1 MDNIKNRI
9 EKLRLLKRHYDIQYW
24 KNNYTEQ
31 SDEIYDQLV
40 KEFNELLEKN
50 PQFKIK
56 EDDQLESIYMNTFS
70 EVKHKNKMLSL
81 GKVLNIEE
89 FIQWFNNIKRF
100 SKDEL
105 IFEAKIDGFA
115 ICLEYDNGIL
125 IRASTR
131 GDGEV
136 GDDITSTIFQI
147 PDIPNKL
154 TSDFTGE
161 ISGEIY
167 MKQSSLNQLNERMS
181 ENNLEPL
188 KNVRNAAAGI
198 ARQIDSSN
206 NMGQYLSFLCYKLFN
221 ENGKNNTY
229 IEDIQQA
236 KNMGFN
242 TVFDN
247 LNGIRENISKLN
259 NETIEKILVDFNNLR
274 DKIDLEID
282 GVVIK
287 LNSKNT
293 QKLLGEKN
301 KIPNWAIAYKFPP
314 IEKITKLL
322 DVEWDLGVKDGRLTP
337 MAIIEPVEIGG
348 TLVKRP
354 TLHNWDRINELDI
367 KIGDTIKVS
376 RRGDV
381 IPHVEQVL
389 KQLRPDNFK
398 NIELPICP
406 VCGSKSKIDGTYVK
420 CINKDCKGKVSGKLN
435 VFIRS
440 MDIECL
446 GPKMIDKLI
455 SECNINNIYELFLL
469 KKGDLSN
476 LDRLGEKLEDK
487 ILKNIKDSINK
498 PLWRVLAGLSIPM
511 VGETTG
517 KLLEKELKTLENFKN
532 LTIEQ
537 TTNIDGLGD
546 VCSENKIKWLSNN
559 DNKNLID
566 ELMKI
571 GLGKNIEETKIT
583 ANKLNGLKIAFTGK
597 LQKLTRN
604 ECKKVILENG
614 GIPWDIKKEISLL
627 LIGDGAKETKI
638 EKAQK
643 LGAKIITED
652 EFLNMIK

>member
-198 ARQIDSSN
+198 ARQKDSSN
-206 NMGQYLSFLCYKLFN
+206 NMGQ
-221 ENGKNNTY
+221 
-229 IEDIQQA
+229 
-236 KNMGFN
+236 
-242 TVFDN
+242 
-247 LNGIRENISKLN
+247 
-259 NETIEKILVDFNNLR
+259 
-274 DKIDLEID
+274 
-282 GVVIK
+282 
-287 LNSKNT
+287 
-293 QKLLGEKN
+293 
-301 KIPNWAIAYKFPP
+301 
-314 IEKITKLL
+314 
-322 DVEWDLGVKDGRLTP
+322 
-337 MAIIEPVEIGG
+337 
-348 TLVKRP
+348 
-354 TLHNWDRINELDI
+354 
-367 KIGDTIKVS
+367 
-376 RRGDV
+376 
-381 IPHVEQVL
+381 
-389 KQLRPDNFK
+389 
-398 NIELPICP
+398 
-406 VCGSKSKIDGTYVK
+406 
-420 CINKDCKGKVSGKLN
+420 
-435 VFIRS
+435 
-440 MDIECL
+440 
-446 GPKMIDKLI
+446 
-455 SECNINNIYELFLL
+455 
-469 KKGDLSN
+469 
-476 LDRLGEKLEDK
+476 
-487 ILKNIKDSINK
+487 
-498 PLWRVLAGLSIPM
+498 
-511 VGETTG
+511 
-517 KLLEKELKTLENFKN
+517 
-532 LTIEQ
+532 
-537 TTNIDGLGD
+537 
-546 VCSENKIKWLSNN
+546 
-559 DNKNLID
+559 
-566 ELMKI
+566 
-571 GLGKNIEETKIT
+571 
-583 ANKLNGLKIAFTGK
+583 
-597 LQKLTRN
+597 
-604 ECKKVILENG
+604 
-614 GIPWDIKKEISLL
+614 
-627 LIGDGAKETKI
+627 
-638 EKAQK
+638 
-643 LGAKIITED
+643 
-652 EFLNMIK
+652 